1 MYTLWPL
8 RDSHKIVDIWNEIV
22 KNMNI
27 ELHDF
32 ANMFFA
38 IYNATD
44 NRLYVL
50 LLAIINIKES
60 YFYNL

>member
-1 MYTLWPL
+1 
-8 RDSHKIVDIWNEIV
+8 
-22 KNMNI
+22 MNI

-32 ANMFFA
+32 ANMFLA

-50 LLAIINIKES
+50 LLAIINTKES